1 MTEEIQMKN
10 FRDMTVEEKEV
21 ELHRL
26 LINSAD
32 FNTLIDVPLTASG
45 FTSRSIYD
53 SDKLT
58 SVKKLVRAPDLANVN
73 IVASIVAQQ
82 VSSNLQNTAY
92 ANDSPEVIVR
102 AIVAGFATVVA
113 LDKLAATGRRFT
125 SASKT
130 INLMVDEIWV
140 TDF

>member
-1 MTEEIQMKN
+1 MKN

-32 FNTLIDVPLTASG
+32 FNMLIDVPLKASG

-53 SDKLT
+53 PDKLT
-58 SVKKLVRAPDLANVN
+58 SVKKVVRAPDLANVN
-73 IVASIVAQQ
+73 IVASIVAQH
-82 VSSNLQNTAY
+82 VSANLKNTAY

-113 LDKLAATGRRFT
+113 LDKLAATGKRFT
-125 SASKT
+125 STSKT
-130 INLMVDEIWV
+130 ITLMVDEI
-140 TDF
+140 